1 MRMTECSGLMRKK
14 RYKVGN
20 EGGGFRGY
28 VYCVSRFIFICVR
41 IVIGRKNKRTKQGL
55 GTRDRKSGQG
65 SLTVTNGV
73 FPFCPSGCANHI
85 PNTYLSHTK
94 HLPISYQSL
103 LWWTGS
109 RVSVKTT
116 ETRHLTSQHFNPRH
130 LTPTLEFFK
139 IWVRVHKCGPHV
151 E

>member
-28 VYCVSRFIFICVR
+28 VYCVSSFIFICVR
-41 IVIGRKNKRTKQGL
+41 IEIGRKNKRTKQGL

-85 PNTYLSHTK
+85 PNTYLSHTNLYSGGLGLEYLSRPRK
-94 HLPISYQSL
+94 PDILPLNIL
-103 LWWTGS
+103 L
-109 RVSVKTT
+109 
-116 ETRHLTSQHFNPRH
+116 HDILPPR
-130 LTPTLEFFK
+130 
-139 IWVRVHKCGPHV
+139 
-151 E
+151 